1 MDNLDFV
8 VAIAPLARPAI
19 IAVLLM
25 GLWAG
30 VQRTALRPGARWA
43 TWLAVAVLLI
53 AWFGVADWL
62 GRSGVYDTDTGVVPL
77 LPLAIVAPLAIGLVL
92 TLRSSRLAA
101 VLDAIPQSWLVGVQ
115 VYRMLGLVFLIQLA
129 RGLAPWQFA
138 LPAGLGDV
146 LTGLFALPVASVLAA
161 RSVVAGPKA
170 VAWNLFGVA
179 DLVFAVAMG
188 ALTSIGPLQMMAFD
202 APNRFSYPLVMIPTF
217 AVPLSLILHALS
229 LRQIARRARTAL
241 GATVAP
247 RVPA

>member
-138 LPAGLGDV
+138 LPAGIGDV
-146 LTGLFALPVASVLAA
+146 LTGLFALPVASVLTDGGAQTRAA
-161 RSVVAGPKA
+161 TPY
-170 VAWNLFGVA
+170 LFELEPSLGV
-179 DLVFAVAMG
+179 
-188 ALTSIGPLQMMAFD
+188 
-202 APNRFSYPLVMIPTF
+202 
-217 AVPLSLILHALS
+217 VPLLCEVPLTPPGPHPMA
-229 LRQIARRARTAL
+229 
-241 GATVAP
+241 AP
-247 RVPA
+247 LAGSQV